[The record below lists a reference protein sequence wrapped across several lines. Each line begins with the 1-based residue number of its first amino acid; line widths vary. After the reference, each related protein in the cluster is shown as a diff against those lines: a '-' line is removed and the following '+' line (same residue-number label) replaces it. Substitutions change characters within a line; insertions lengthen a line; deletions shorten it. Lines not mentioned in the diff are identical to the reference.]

1 MWFTLFCTLLRV
13 NLFGMSFTVDLFRN
27 AHGIVGVR
35 TRFVLG
41 MKVVTWF
48 ETVVDAEFQFFDSCF
63 LFENNTIWGGGG
75 VQQNRIEYPVRST
88 CIYTISFKLTIFIRG
103 SWGECE
109 SSDQF
114 FTCAEFPP
122 PPEDRCCIVLFLCN
136 HLSHEKK
143 NDYIA
148 LFPPRKMI
156 WLIHIF

>member
-35 TRFVLG
+35 MRFVLG

-48 ETVVDAEFQFFDSCF
+48 ETVVDAEFQFFR
-63 LFENNTIWGGGG
+63 GGG

-88 CIYTISFKLTIFIRG
+88 CIYTTSFKLTIFIHG

-122 PPEDRCCIVLFLCN
+122 PPEDRRCIVLFLCN

-143 NDYIA
+143 NDHIA

>member
-13 NLFGMSFTVDLFRN
+13 NLFVIYRN

-35 TRFVLG
+35 MRFVLG

-63 LFENNTIWGGGG
+63 LFENNTIWGGG

-88 CIYTISFKLTIFIRG
+88 CIYATTFKLTIFIRG

>member
-13 NLFGMSFTVDLFRN
+13 NLFVIYRN

-35 TRFVLG
+35 MRFVLG

-63 LFENNTIWGGGG
+63 LFENNTIWGGG

-88 CIYTISFKLTIFIRG
+88 CIYTTSFKLTIFIRG

>member
-35 TRFVLG
+35 MRFVLG

-75 VQQNRIEYPVRST
+75 SNKT
-88 CIYTISFKLTIFIRG
+88 GLN
-103 SWGECE
+103 
-109 SSDQF
+109 
-114 FTCAEFPP
+114 
-122 PPEDRCCIVLFLCN
+122 IVLGL
-136 HLSHEKK
+136 HVSIPQVLS
-143 NDYIA
+143 
-148 LFPPRKMI
+148 
-156 WLIHIF
+156 